1 MGVDFI
7 IGDVTT
13 LQADAVVNVINYELK
28 DGGFVNHA
36 IHRVAG
42 PELKEYSETIG
53 ACAVGGAKLT
63 PGFNLPAG
71 YIIHT
76 VAPLWRDGNEQEEKW
91 LAACYLNSLELAA
104 KYNCRKVAIPVF
116 CNGNPDFPFGK
127 ALQIAYDT
135 CQYCLSEKQMA
146 LDILLVLYVWD
157 LRYNAASERAAAM
170 FNTVAEYVN
179 THHQLEEETIRTL
192 RLVEGVIPY
201 LPEKAEYPREI
212 MMPGGATL
220 TVFPQGANVR
230 YSLRY
235 VLPKETDLPDKE
247 EFVPEDPFTKKL
259 LRYIDAK
266 NMTAPMVYSEAGYD
280 RKLFSKI
287 QSDPEYH
294 PRKYTVVR
302 FALAL
307 KLNLEET
314 EDLLNAAGFALSRSM
329 IVDIVIKYCIL
340 NDMRSVEE
348 VNNILES
355 WGLET
360 I

>member
-91 LAACYLNSLELAA
+91 LAACYLNSLELAT

-146 LDILLVLYVWD
+146 LDILCFMSGICD
-157 LRYNAASERAAAM
+157 I
-170 FNTVAEYVN
+170 T
-179 THHQLEEETIRTL
+179 Q
-192 RLVEGVIPY
+192 RLKE
-201 LPEKAEYPREI
+201 LPPCSTRW
-212 MMPGGATL
+212 
-220 TVFPQGANVR
+220 R
-230 YSLRY
+230 
-235 VLPKETDLPDKE
+235 
-247 EFVPEDPFTKKL
+247 
-259 LRYIDAK
+259 
-266 NMTAPMVYSEAGYD
+266 NM
-280 RKLFSKI
+280 
-287 QSDPEYH
+287 
-294 PRKYTVVR
+294 
-302 FALAL
+302 
-307 KLNLEET
+307 
-314 EDLLNAAGFALSRSM
+314 
-329 IVDIVIKYCIL
+329 
-340 NDMRSVEE
+340 
-348 VNNILES
+348 
-355 WGLET
+355 
-360 I
+360 

>member
-91 LAACYLNSLELAA
+91 LAACYLNSLELAT
-104 KYNCRKVAIPVF
+104 KYNCR
-116 CNGNPDFPFGK
+116 
-127 ALQIAYDT
+127 
-135 CQYCLSEKQMA
+135 
-146 LDILLVLYVWD
+146 VLYVWD

>member
-1 MGVDFI
+1 M
-7 IGDVTT
+7 
-13 LQADAVVNVINYELK
+13 
-28 DGGFVNHA
+28 
-36 IHRVAG
+36 R
-42 PELKEYSETIG
+42 
-53 ACAVGGAKLT
+53 
-63 PGFNLPAG
+63 
-71 YIIHT
+71 
-76 VAPLWRDGNEQEEKW
+76 
-91 LAACYLNSLELAA
+91 SLELAA
-104 KYNCRKVAIPVF
+104 KYNCRKVAVPVF
-116 CNGNPDFPFGK
+116 SNGDPDFPFGK

-135 CQYCLSEKQMA
+135 CQYSLTEKHIA

-157 LRYNAASERAAAM
+157 LRYNEQSKRAAAT
-170 FNTVAEYVN
+170 FNTVAEYVKKQ
-179 THHQLEEETIRTL
+179 HQLEEETIRMM
-192 RLVEGVIPY
+192 RLAEGAIPY
-201 LPEKAEYPREI
+201 LPEKAEYPRKI
-212 MMPGGATL
+212 LMPGGATL

-266 NMTAPMVYSEAGYD
+266 HMTAPMVYSDAGYD

-287 QSDPEYH
+287 QSDPDYH

-307 KLNLEET
+307 KLNPEET

-329 IVDIVIKYCIL
+329 ITDILIKYCIT

>member
-1 MGVDFI
+1 MGVNVLT
-7 IGDVTT
+7 GDVTT
-13 LQADAVVNVINYELK
+13 LQVDAVVNVINYGLK

-36 IHRVAG
+36 IQTVAG
-42 PELKEYSETIG
+42 PELEEYSGTIG
-53 ACAVGGAKLT
+53 ACPVGGAKLT
-63 PGFNLPAG
+63 PGFNLPAS

-76 VAPLWRDGNEQEEKW
+76 VAPLWRDGKEQEEKW
-91 LAACYLNSLELAA
+91 LAACYLRSLELAA
-104 KYNCRKVAIPVF
+104 KYHCRKVSIPVF
-116 CNGNPDFPFGK
+116 CNGNPDFPLGK

-135 CQYCLSEKQMA
+135 CQYCLTEKHMA

-157 LRYNAASERAAAM
+157 LRYNAESERAAAM
-170 FNTVAEYVN
+170 FNTEAEYDN
-179 THHQLEEETIRTL
+179 TNHRLEEETIRTL
-192 RLVEGVIPY
+192 RVAEGAKPY
-201 LPEKAEYPREI
+201 LPGKADHVREI
-212 MMPGGATL
+212 IRPDGATL
-220 TVFPQGANVR
+220 IIIPEGTKVQFSIRYEKTVPTN
-230 YSLRY
+230 
-235 VLPKETDLPDKE
+235 LPDRE
-247 EFVPEDPFTKKL
+247 EFVPEDSFTKKL

-266 NMTAPMVYSEAGYD
+266 HMTAPMVYSEAGYD

-329 IVDIVIKYCIL
+329 IVDIVIKYCIT
-340 NDMRSVEE
+340 NDMRSVCE

>member
-1 MGVDFI
+1 MGVNFI
-7 IGDVTT
+7 IGNVIT
-13 LQADAVVNVINYELK
+13 LKVDAVVNVINYELK
-28 DGGFVNHA
+28 DGGFVNQT
-36 IHRVAG
+36 IHRAAG
-42 PELKEYSETIG
+42 PELEEYSEMIG
-53 ACAVGGAKLT
+53 ACPVGNAKLT
-63 PGFNLPAG
+63 PGFNLPPR

-91 LAACYLNSLELAA
+91 LAACYLRSLELAA

-116 CNGNPDFPFGK
+116 CNGDPDFPFGK

-135 CQYCLSEKQMA
+135 CQYCLTEKHMA

-157 LRYNAASERAAAM
+157 LRYNEQSKRAAAM
-170 FNTVAEYVN
+170 FNTVAEYVK
-179 THHQLEEETIRTL
+179 TQHQLEEETIRMM
-192 RLVEGVIPY
+192 RLAEGAKPY

-266 NMTAPMVYSEAGYD
+266 KMTAPMVYSEAGYD

-287 QSDPEYH
+287 QSDLEYH

-329 IVDIVIKYCIL
+329 IVDLVIKYCIL